1 LLTVLR
7 ELVYPAV
14 LAHDGLF
21 WRRLAYLGASR
32 GPRWWVRYSPPFFGL
47 AAAALLPGARRAV
60 GANLRR
66 VRGEANA
73 MRHALDVA
81 HTFTTY
87 AGCLAESLSNGS
99 KNVESPDVIALGEA
113 HLVKALSGG
122 RGAVFVTAHTAG
134 WDIVGPLVMLHHARE
149 VLLVMEAE
157 RDGAARRLHD
167 EARRASGLSVVHV
180 GDDPLASLSLLAH
193 LRRGGIVAL
202 QLDRVPPGM
211 RAREVVMFG
220 GPAHVPE
227 GPLRLAQAAGVPI
240 VPLFCARL
248 GFRRYLIELTEPV
261 YVRTRSSAE
270 LDAAAQRIA
279 DVMAHFVRA
288 HPTQWLHFTRV

>member
-1 LLTVLR
+1 
-7 ELVYPAV
+7 
-14 LAHDGLF
+14 
-21 WRRLAYLGASR
+21 
-32 GPRWWVRYSPPFFGL
+32 
-47 AAAALLPGARRAV
+47 
-60 GANLRR
+60 
-66 VRGEANA
+66 

-81 HTFTTY
+81 RTFTTY

-99 KNVESPDVIALGEA
+99 KNAESPDAIIAGEA
-113 HLVKALSGG
+113 HLIKALNGG

-167 EARRASGLSVVHV
+167 EARRASGLRVVHV
-180 GDDPLASLSLLAH
+180 GDDPLASLPLLAH

-211 RAREVVMFG
+211 RARDVMMFG
-220 GPAHVPE
+220 GPAQVPE

-240 VPLFCARL
+240 LPLFCARL
-248 GFRRYLIELTEPV
+248 GFRRYLIELSEPID
-261 YVRTRSSAE
+261 VRTRGSAE
-270 LDAAAQRIA
+270 LDVAAQKIA
-279 DVMAHFVRA
+279 DTMTRFVRA
-288 HPTQWLHFTRV
+288 HPTQWLHFTRISA